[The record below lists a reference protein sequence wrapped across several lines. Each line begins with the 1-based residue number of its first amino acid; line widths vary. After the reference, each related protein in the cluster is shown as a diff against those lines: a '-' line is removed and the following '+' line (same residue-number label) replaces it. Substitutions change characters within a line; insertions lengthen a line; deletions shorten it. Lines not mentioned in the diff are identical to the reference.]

1 MAAEQP
7 KKNAN
12 WSTER
17 VENVLKEYERTG
29 VLPSPSPFYMGDVR
43 LRKPRINFTYTK
55 EELLELSKIQN
66 DVIYFGEKYAKVTTD
81 EGIRT
86 VKLRKYQIRV
96 LKQFMFYRHNV
107 WLASRQI
114 GKSISPINELKV
126 NGNSLTI
133 GELYYH
139 TQKSTILS
147 KFKILL
153 YKILAWSES

>member
-1 MAAEQP
+1 MATEQP

-66 DVIYFGEKYAKVTTD
+66 DVIYFGEKYARVTTD
-81 EGIRT
+81 EGIRV
-86 VKLRKYQIRV
+86 VKLRKYQTRV

-107 WLASRQI
+107 WLS
-114 GKSISPINELKV
+114 
-126 NGNSLTI
+126 
-133 GELYYH
+133 
-139 TQKSTILS
+139 
-147 KFKILL
+147 
-153 YKILAWSES
+153 